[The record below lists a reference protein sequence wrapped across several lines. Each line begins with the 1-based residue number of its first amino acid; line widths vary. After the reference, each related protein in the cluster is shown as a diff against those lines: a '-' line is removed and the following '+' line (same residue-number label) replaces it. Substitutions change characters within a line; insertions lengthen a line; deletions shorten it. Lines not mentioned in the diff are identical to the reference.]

1 MVVPV
6 ALAAMVITAVTAAMV
21 VPVGMVALAVT
32 VVLAVLAATVALAVP
47 VVTVVPAVPV
57 PVPEDCTKALRF
69 RRAFVLT
76 RRVPIFYNMGEIIR
90 KGDHHG
96 YYH

>member
-6 ALAAMVITAVTAAMV
+6 DLAAMVITAVTAAMV

-32 VVLAVLAATVALAVP
+32 VVLAVLAATVALA
-47 VVTVVPAVPV
+47 VTVVPAVPV